1 MDELQKKNIIPNE
14 SVRYIFAN
22 LNSMVDFQRR
32 FLIGV
37 EANVSQPPEDQ
48 HFGAVFVNMK
58 EGFMVYEPYCANYTR
73 ASKLCI
79 AEEESLKALSHI
91 IEPHYELPS
100 MLIKPV
106 QRICKYPMIME
117 ELTKFYDKS
126 SPIYAELREGITAIN
141 SIVEQVNEAERKEGN
156 LAVVGDLE
164 DRVEDW
170 KGYSISTF
178 GELFLHDSFVM
189 STTDV
194 KRELLI
200 YLFENIL
207 ICCKE
212 VNEKERRRNQKHKSN
227 ALQLKGRI
235 FLFSIHSVVDTSRD
249 GQLSLTIYWRDVV
262 MENFSLACRT
272 EDQLKLWKSTMERL
286 ITRTRDRQSALEQPQ
301 GSPTTLVP
309 QRNGSNQQYGTS
321 YDSEEEVGIK
331 HRGRYSEGSSLT
343 LAMQQDKTPSS
354 LSYRKTYDGAASRG
368 RGNAKK
374 LAGDYQSE
382 LVDGIERSATI
393 STFHRRQ
400 GTNGSGSS
408 FGDSVEPPS
417 RNQSSP
423 MQSGTYYGKHDVPP
437 VPVPPFHRSAGD
449 TVGRM
454 HSQKGPGHISITSPI
469 PTAFLSSNSP
479 VTPGV
484 LAGVGGMSALSN
496 ITTPVPLGTSSQSAG
511 TPGLLQAKP
520 IKVKVHFQDDIFV
533 IVVKHDVHLKDLVER
548 VERKIKICAGP
559 RVGICSGH
567 EQDLASAPPLG
578 IRMKYQDEDGD
589 LISIGFDE
597 DVQLAFESANASRK
611 DETVMSTLNLFVTL

>member
-1 MDELQKKNIIPNE
+1 
-14 SVRYIFAN
+14 
-22 LNSMVDFQRR
+22 
-32 FLIGV
+32 
-37 EANVSQPPEDQ
+37 
-48 HFGAVFVNMK
+48 
-58 EGFMVYEPYCANYTR
+58 
-73 ASKLCI
+73 
-79 AEEESLKALSHI
+79 ALSHI

-117 ELTKFYDKS
+117 ELTKFYDKT

-212 VNEKERRRNQKHKSN
+212 VNEKERRRNQKQKSN

-286 ITRTRDRQSALEQPQ
+286 ITRTRERSAAAEQPQ
-301 GSPTTLVP
+301 ESPTTLVP
-309 QRNGSNQQYGTS
+309 QRVGSNQQYGTD
-321 YDSEEEVGIK
+321 YDSEDVGIQR
-331 HRGRYSEGSSLT
+331 RGRHSEGSSLIF
-343 LAMQQDKTPSS
+343 AMQLDKSASS
-354 LSYRKTYDGAASRG
+354 LSHRKTYDGAPSRG
-368 RGNAKK
+368 RSNANK

-408 FGDSVEPPS
+408 FGDAVEPVH

-423 MQSGTYYGKHDVPP
+423 MQSGPYYGKHEVPP

-449 TVGRM
+449 TIGKI
-454 HSQKGPGHISITSPI
+454 HSQKGPGPITITSPI
-469 PTAFLSSNSP
+469 PTAFSSSISP
-479 VTPGV
+479 VTPGI
-484 LAGVGGMSALSN
+484 LGGPNGLSAMSN
-496 ITTPVPLGTSSQSAG
+496 ITTPVPLLSSSNSAG
-511 TPGLLQAKP
+511 LPGGLQAKP
-520 IKVKVHFQDDIFV
+520 VKVKVHFQDDIFV

-567 EQDLASAPPLG
+567 EQELASAPPLG

-611 DETVMSTLNLFVTL
+611 DETVMSTLNLFVSL